1 MSVLV
6 LHYDQNV
13 ASVCEATGLISAIPR
28 LSHILAGANVSGG
41 LSGGSESSGSA
52 PPLPGPR
59 CLPRSN
65 MTVLVSPSYWRQR
78 KAFYGDYCVVK
89 PLLFRWVGSP
99 SLDPLNT

>member
-28 LSHILAGANVSGG
+28 LSRILAEANASQPQSSGG
-41 LSGGSESSGSA
+41 DGA
-52 PPLPGPR
+52 PPTPSAGPR

-65 MTVLVSPSYWRQR
+65 MVVLVSPSYWRQR
-78 KAFYGDYCVVK
+78 KAFYGDYCIVK
-89 PLLFRWVGSP
+89 PLLFR
-99 SLDPLNT
+99 